1 MWNNDRRKGTKM
13 KYRVKKEKLEELVE
27 LGFASLNKYGFYT
40 KIVDREY
47 TEIVYSVDKDG
58 DICVEVMFKA
68 NTEWEYTEE
77 IDTDLLF
84 AMFERGMIENEK

>member
-1 MWNNDRRKGTKM
+1 M

-27 LGFASLNKYGFYT
+27 LGFEPPINKWGYYT
-40 KIVDREY
+40 KIVDSKY
-47 TEIVYSVDKDG
+47 TEIVYSVDKDR

-68 NTEWEYTEE
+68 NTQWEYTEE

-84 AMFERGMIENEK
+84 AMFERGMIENVE